1 MRGRPLARFFMVELV
16 WLTNGGTMEIIS
28 HVRVAVFF
36 CMAVLSVAVYAGI
49 SDASWAGMTMDEL
62 VDGSDIVIVGEVVD
76 VRPAPAAEGAGID
89 IGTLSVK
96 ELLSGGLAG
105 ADVKVLFPSERA
117 RVKTSVDIS
126 YKVGQS
132 GVWFLRKKPV
142 AKGQAATFYLAD
154 HPQRLMGME
163 QLETVRGF
171 IKARRLER

>member
-1 MRGRPLARFFMVELV
+1 
-16 WLTNGGTMEIIS
+16 MEIVS
-28 HVRVAVFF
+28 HVRVAVLF
-36 CMAVLSVAVYAGI
+36 CMTVLSVAVYAGL

-62 VDGSDIVIVGEVVD
+62 VDGSDIVIAGEVVD
-76 VRPAPAAEGAGID
+76 VRPAPAAEGEGID
-89 IGTLSVK
+89 IGTVSVK

-105 ADVKVLFPSERA
+105 ADVKVLFPSERG
-117 RVKTSVDIS
+117 RIKTSVDIS

-142 AKGQAATFYLAD
+142 AKGQAAFYLAD

-171 IKARRLER
+171 IKARRFEK

>member
-1 MRGRPLARFFMVELV
+1 
-16 WLTNGGTMEIIS
+16 MEIIS
-28 HVRVAVFF
+28 HVRVAILF
-36 CMAVLSVAVYAGI
+36 CVTVLSVAVYAGI
-49 SDASWAGMTMDEL
+49 AGASWAGMTMDEL

-76 VRPAPAAEGAGID
+76 VRPAPAAEGAGFD
-89 IGTLSVK
+89 IGTVSVK
-96 ELLSGGLAG
+96 EVLSGGLTTAE
-105 ADVKVLFPSERA
+105 VMVLFPSERS

-132 GVWFLRKKPV
+132 GVWFLRKKPGSV
-142 AKGQAATFYLAD
+142 KGQAASFYLAD